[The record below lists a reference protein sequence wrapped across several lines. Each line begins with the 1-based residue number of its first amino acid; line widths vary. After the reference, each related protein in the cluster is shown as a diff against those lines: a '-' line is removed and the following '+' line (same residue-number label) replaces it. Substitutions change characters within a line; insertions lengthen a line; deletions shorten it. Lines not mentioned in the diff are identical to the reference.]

1 MAYNGSYADPN
12 AAAVAAGGD
21 AYAQADPQ
29 ALKEYEAAWAQY
41 YASLGQTVP
50 PAPGMPQAQEQPG
63 GNGAAAAAPTDYSG
77 YYANGSG
84 AQQPPMPMGDPS
96 TAAQGRPGG
105 PDGYSTRGGY
115 EGGRGG

>member
-12 AAAVAAGGD
+12 AAAGGD

-50 PAPGMPQAQEQPG
+50 TAPGAPPTQDQTA
-63 GNGAAAAAPTDYSG
+63 NAAAAAPAPTDYSG
-77 YYANGSG
+77 YYANGANAQH
-84 AQQPPMPMGDPS
+84 AQQPPVQDPS
-96 TAAQGRPGG
+96 KG
-105 PDGYSTRGGY
+105 
-115 EGGRGG
+115 